1 MIAEIKISLEE
12 LKDKFENIF
21 REIEQKDK
29 ERENTGI
36 EKWEN

>member
-36 EKWEN
+36 KK

>member
-36 EKWEN
+36 KKWEN